1 MERVFTLLLLF
12 FVSFGFSQSP
22 ALEPGVYKANV
33 QGQKLM
39 LKVLED
45 NNYEMAI
52 FFGKYTVENDTV
64 TFNNST
70 PKESVFSIKPDK
82 DAEFSSTLKIKI
94 TPQMLYMGRGIYI
107 GTQKDEHSVVEYKP
121 LSDYVEKRVNSHS
134 MPKDVKIDVEKAKYL
149 YLVDSQRD
157 GNTSISKFELDP
169 NINQIEVG
177 YSGSSFKN
185 VELKGIIDRETKKI
199 SVSEGR
205 TKAVI
210 FEFEKDNGVEQIKK
224 DEVSPLA
231 VLSEKDWLKKNGFAT
246 DEDFDS
252 SYLEQRAKTKYTFKY
267 ANYKTYPEALKSLEK
282 LPEKFLIIVVNNSKN
297 SKTEFARFIKEREE
311 RMSRYM
317 RNGYDAEI
325 DNFNFYLATEKDKA
339 LIDNFKI
346 KSKTALAFVNSN
358 GVLLYHTDGTLE
370 DNSNFF
376 QRYYSVYDEVNR
388 ANEHFKLDKLVT
400 NKKASLSDFK
410 KAFATIIKTKKRFN
424 DFSQETLYDDE
435 VVEVVDTTAV
445 AVDTAAAVYEGDD
458 YFQVKDPENL
468 YSTKTNKEIIAGKWQ
483 SIIDFYTKSNTYDEE
498 FVQLCKKELLNRG
511 FLFKLYGG
519 QKMVDETD
527 FKILDYVFK
536 NYNDILKNDKK
547 QYLTNEED
555 YLVPASPDRIDNVLS
570 NFFQNRTTES
580 ANLHR
585 SNQVKLIGYYKTFL
599 KFSGYHLADFR
610 IYLERVKESNKNDSS
625 LYFKEFSD
633 FFQVVDSKNT
643 SLIETLDEM
652 FEDQKSSYMNWLD
665 FKRSFAELANNIA
678 WEIVETKSTDK
689 NTIQKAIRWS
699 EASLKAEKNEHNC
712 LDTLA
717 QLYYMNNEKDRA
729 IATEQKAIDAV
740 KSTDEKRAKEY
751 TDILGKMKNGN
762 Y

>member
-1 MERVFTLLLLF
+1 MKRVFTLMLLF
-12 FVSFGFSQSP
+12 FISFGFSQTSV
-22 ALEPGVYKANV
+22 LEPGVYKANV

-45 NNYEMAI
+45 NKYEMAI

-64 TFNNST
+64 TFNNSES
-70 PKESVFSIKPDK
+70 KESVFKIKPDK

-121 LSDYVEKRVNSHS
+121 LSDYVEKRVSGHS

-149 YLVDSQRD
+149 YLVDSQRR
-157 GNTSISKFELDP
+157 GGTTVSKFQLDP
-169 NINQIEVG
+169 NINQIEVE

-205 TKAVI
+205 TKAVM
-210 FEFEKDNGVEQIKK
+210 FEFEKDNGVEEIKK
-224 DEVSPLA
+224 DEVAPLA
-231 VLSEKDWLKKNGFAT
+231 VSAEKDWLKKNGFAP
-246 DEDFDS
+246 DDDFDS
-252 SYLEQRAKTKYTFKY
+252 SYLEQRTKTKYTFKY
-267 ANYKTYPEALKSLEK
+267 TNYKTYPEALKSLEK
-282 LPEKFLIIVVNNSKN
+282 TPEKFLVIVVDNRKN
-297 SKTEFARFIKEREE
+297 GKTEFANFIKDQEE

-317 RNGYDAEI
+317 RKGYDAEI
-325 DNFNFYLATEKDKA
+325 DNFSFYLATEKDKS

-346 KSKTALAFVNSN
+346 KNKTALAFVNSN

-376 QRYYSVYDEVNR
+376 QRYYSVYDEINR
-388 ANEHFKLDKLVT
+388 ANEHLKLDQLAA
-400 NKKASLSDFK
+400 NKKATLADFK
-410 KAFATIIKTKKRFN
+410 KAFVNITKTKKRFGN
-424 DFSQETLYDDE
+424 NNYEDETIVEEDYDE
-435 VVEVVDTTAV
+435 TAATVVDTV
-445 AVDTAAAVYEGDD
+445 AAVNEGDN

-468 YSTKTNKEIIAGKWQ
+468 YSIKINKEFITEKWKLILD
-483 SIIDFYTKSNTYDEE
+483 SDTKNSSYDNE
-498 FVQLCKKELLNRG
+498 FVQLCKKELLNMG
-511 FLFKLYGG
+511 FTYKLYGG
-519 QKMVDETD
+519 QKMVGETD
-527 FKILDYVFK
+527 FKILDYLFK
-536 NYNDILKNDKK
+536 NYNEILKNEEK
-547 QYLTNEED
+547 YYTLNSEED
-555 YLVPASPDRIDNVLS
+555 YLDQGGTDRISAVLS
-570 NFFQNRTTES
+570 TFFQNRTTES

-599 KFSGYHLADFR
+599 QLSGYNLADFR

-625 LYFKEFSD
+625 LYFDEFND
-633 FFQVVDSKNT
+633 FFKVLDSKGT

-652 FEDQKSSYMNWLD
+652 YETQKSSYMNWAE
-665 FKRSFAELANNIA
+665 FKRSFAELANNVA
-678 WEIVETKSTDK
+678 WEVVETKSSDK
-689 NTIQKAIRWS
+689 TTIQKAIKWS
-699 EASLKAEKNEHNC
+699 EASLKIEKNEHNC

-717 QLYYMNNEKDRA
+717 QLYYMNNEKGRA
-729 IATEQKAIDAV
+729 VTTEQKAIDAV

-751 TDILGKMKNGN
+751 SDILGKMKNGN